1 MEGLGING
9 QLFIAQLLNFGII
22 FVLLVWLLKK
32 PLARILAERSD
43 KIEQSLKEAEQI
55 KAELAKIESTK
66 TALVTEAKRR
76 SEEMVQK
83 GQEVAAAIE
92 KKANTEAKVQA
103 EAILERTKAEVTAQ
117 KEQLLGQ
124 LEGEIKTLV
133 TQSITKTLSELSAD
147 EQQKLVEASITE
159 LKKSK
164 SNPDGR

>member
-9 QLFIAQLLNFGII
+9 QLFLAQLLNFGII

-32 PLARILAERSD
+32 PITKILAERSD

-66 TALVTEAKRR
+66 KELIAAAKKQSEA
-76 SEEMVQK
+76 MVQK
-83 GQEVAAAIE
+83 GQEVAAMIE
-92 KKANTEAKVQA
+92 KKGNDDAKARNEA
-103 EAILERTKAEVTAQ
+103 AIERTKAEVASQ
-117 KEQLLGQ
+117 KEQLMSQ

-133 TQSITKTLSELSAD
+133 TASITKTLQELSSD
-147 EQQKLVEASITE
+147 EQQRLVKASIEE

-164 SNPDGR
+164 TAHHGR